1 MEREYVDSSMIT
13 CFWYDEENE
22 ILFLEYRSNGQCWQY
37 FDVPKYIFEELRS
50 ADSKGKYIRANILK
64 HYGES
69 RC

>member
-1 MEREYVDSSMIT
+1 MEREYVDSTMIT

-37 FDVPKYIFEELRS
+37 FDVPKYVFEEFRNTN
-50 ADSKGKYIRANILK
+50 SKGNYINANIKK
-64 HYGES
+64 HYRAA

>member
-1 MEREYVDSSMIT
+1 MEREYVDSSLIT
-13 CFWYDEENE
+13 CYWYDEENE

-50 ADSKGKYIRANILK
+50 ADSKGKYIIANILK
-64 HYGES
+64 HYRES